1 MATTALE
8 RRLQHR
14 SVHRSRSTA
23 VSIALIVL
31 VLVAAWIG
39 TESVLAA
46 IGAAPLLV
54 APQTAADAALRPA
67 TLGVTIAVASAV
79 VLLVLGIWLVVLAVA
94 PGRQHR
100 RTVARDRAVVVIDDR
115 IVASTAVAA
124 ASTAAGLSPDQVDA
138 WAKGRRVGVRIVPT
152 SGIPIDTESV
162 RAAVDDRLR
171 SVDENLVRRV
181 TVDVA
186 DKGVLA

>member
-8 RRLQHR
+8 RRLRHR

-39 TESVLAA
+39 LESVLAA
-46 IGAAPLLV
+46 VGAAPLLV
-54 APQTAADAALRPA
+54 APQTAANAALQPA
-67 TLGVTIAVASAV
+67 ALGTTITVASAV

-100 RTVARDRAVVVIDDR
+100 RTVARDRAVVVVDDR
-115 IVASTAVAA
+115 IVASTAVSA
-124 ASTAAGLSPDQVDA
+124 ASIAAGLSPDQVDA
-138 WAKGRRVGVRIVPT
+138 WAKGRRVGIRIVPT
-152 SGIPIDTESV
+152 SGVPIDTDAV
-162 RAAVDDRLR
+162 RSAVEDRLR
-171 SVDENLVRRV
+171 SVDDKLVRRV
-181 TVDVA
+181 TVDTA
-186 DKGVLA
+186 NKGVLA